1 MSELNEH
8 LSSFFAQHSVD
19 RCLVACS
26 GGVDSMVLLDLLV
39 KSGRE
44 VTVLHVNY
52 GLRGE
57 ASYLDEQVIRTYC
70 EQHQVAFEVLR
81 VDLYSDLKQQ
91 GGNLQQKARDI
102 RYAFF
107 ADHLKEGDGVFL
119 AHHLDD
125 QIETFFLGLSRGG
138 GIRAL
143 SCMAE
148 HRGTTYRPLLRFSKK
163 ELIRYAEEQHLSWR
177 EDQSNQ
183 ELSYARNK
191 WRNVFLPEL
200 EKTFPD
206 LRSVIPRLV
215 FLFQERLKI
224 VQHKAAAYQD
234 SFLYNNTLPFTW
246 YEEEEG
252 EVLAELLRM
261 LGFHYSLIEE
271 LRKLIH
277 AEKGA
282 YLKLSHSTYQCVYR
296 ESDHFFFGKVTTLQV
311 PELITAYVDV
321 LPAHFDKM
329 TLYLDPNKIAGEL
342 KIRPWQP
349 GDRIKPLGLKGS
361 KLISDVL
368 ADAKVPAHQK
378 RDQLVLHDDEKILW
392 CIGYT
397 VSRETVATPFSKKV
411 KVTLRGF

>member
-8 LSSFFAQHSVD
+8 LLSFLAQHLVD

-26 GGVDSMVLLDLLV
+26 GGVDSMVLLDLLI
-39 KSGRE
+39 KSGIE
-44 VTVLHVNY
+44 VKVLHVNY

-57 ASYLDEQVIRTYC
+57 SSDLDEQVIRTYC
-70 EQHQVAFEVLR
+70 EQHQLALEVLR

-107 ADHLKEGDGVFL
+107 ANHLKEGDGVFL

-163 ELIRYAEEQHLSWR
+163 ELIRYAEEQHLPWR

-206 LRSVIPRLV
+206 LRSAIPMLV
-215 FLFQERLKI
+215 LLFQERLKL
-224 VQHKAAAYQD
+224 VQQKAGEFKE
-234 SFLYNNTLPFTW
+234 SFMHNDTLPFTW
-246 YEEEEG
+246 FEEEEG
-252 EVLAELLRM
+252 EVVAELLRL
-261 LGFHYSLIEE
+261 LGFHYSIHEE
-271 LRKLIH
+271 LRKLMH

-282 YLKLSHSTYQCVYR
+282 HLKPSHTNYQCIYR
-296 ESDHFFFGKVTTLQV
+296 ESDHFFFVKDTALQV
-311 PELITAYVDV
+311 PELIIAYVDV
-321 LPAHFDKM
+321 LPANFDKM
-329 TLYLDPNKIAGEL
+329 TLYLDPDKIAGKL

-349 GDRIKPLGLKGS
+349 GDRIKPIGLKGS

-368 ADAKVPAHQK
+368 SDAKVPAHQK
-378 RDQLVLHDDEKILW
+378 GTQLVLHDDKKILW

-397 VSRETVATPFSKKV
+397 VSREAVATPFSKKV